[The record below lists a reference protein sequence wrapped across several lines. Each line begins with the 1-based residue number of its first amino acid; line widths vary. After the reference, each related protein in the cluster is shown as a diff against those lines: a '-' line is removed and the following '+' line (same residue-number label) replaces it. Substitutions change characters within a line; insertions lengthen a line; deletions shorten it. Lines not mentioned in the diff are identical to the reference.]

1 MADSFFPLNQLV
13 QQRMIRPPQLTP
25 KTKYGQ
31 HTLGVP
37 PSDPVAYRRL
47 QSVYRREPATLQPLI
62 HGLRGRMKK
71 NEEIPTVPEGIYSWI
86 LKRGSFY
93 VTRLLSDQEI
103 GSLHTNL
110 NTLTLH
116 EENRSA
122 FDRNT
127 LKNTRG
133 SDAKPV
139 MAGELLVTE
148 RGGRPFLFFNL
159 QSGTFTSPMM
169 KCRIREKSAVH
180 GWNRKQTKEHA
191 PAMEV
196 ECRDEMVGEVMD
208 QWIRRTGIEADQ
220 IRFLG
225 CDAETDQML
234 REVPYLRSF
243 YDHGECKEE
252 DDYMERMAGKNLI
265 RRFRVQ
271 DTSLENRERFHQY
284 FQTENESV
292 LGKRSFPVSTAVS
305 APASSRPT
313 TYRKTMKGVRVITN
327 NHVKA
332 GGRKTGHRKTG
343 RKTGRKTC
351 GKKHRR

>member
-1 MADSFFPLNQLV
+1 MADSFFPLNQLI

-37 PSDPVAYRRL
+37 PSAPVSYRRL
-47 QSVYRREPATLQPLI
+47 QYSYRRDPTALQPFLND
-62 HGLRGRMKK
+62 LRGRMKK
-71 NEEIPTVPEGIYSWI
+71 DEEISTVPEGIYSWI

-110 NTLTLH
+110 NTLTLQ

-122 FDRNT
+122 FHRNT

-133 SDAKPV
+133 ADAKPV

-148 RGGRPFLFFNL
+148 REGRPFLFFNL

-169 KCRIREKSAVH
+169 KCRIREKSAAY
-180 GWNRKQTKEHA
+180 GWNRKQAKEHA
-191 PAMEV
+191 PAMEA
-196 ECRDEMVGEVMD
+196 ECRDEMVGEVMK
-208 QWIRRTGIEADQ
+208 QWIRKTGIEADQ

-234 REVPYLRSF
+234 REVPYLRSS

-271 DTSLENRERFHQY
+271 DTTLENRERFHRY

-313 TYRKTMKGVRVITN
+313 AYRKTVKGVRVVTN
-327 NHVKA
+327 HSVKTGGRKA
-332 GGRKTGHRKTG
+332 GGKAG
-343 RKTGRKTC
+343 RKTHAQ
-351 GKKHRR
+351 KHRR